1 MGFAG
6 KSHQRECIKLHW

>member
-6 KSHQRECIKLHW
+6 KSHQSEFIKLHW